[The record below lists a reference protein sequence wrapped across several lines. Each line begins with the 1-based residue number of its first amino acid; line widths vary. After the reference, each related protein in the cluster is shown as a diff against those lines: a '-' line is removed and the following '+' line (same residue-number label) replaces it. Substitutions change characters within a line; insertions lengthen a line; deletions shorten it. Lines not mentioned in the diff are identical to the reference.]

1 MPVSNSYLKQD
12 ELKAR
17 KDSGTC
23 CELTPRG
30 FPFYNA
36 AEGANDRRRD
46 TLVMGRGWT
55 CRVVTHSGGNPRW
68 EGGALAAVAS
78 PDANQRVLAA
88 YVPYHNAQGVC
99 FCTKVVLQDM

>member
-1 MPVSNSYLKQD
+1 MTGG
-12 ELKAR
+12 ELA
-17 KDSGTC
+17 
-23 CELTPRG
+23 
-30 FPFYNA
+30 
-36 AEGANDRRRD
+36 

-88 YVPYHNAQGVC
+88 YVPSYTMHYKRSVLFYC
-99 FCTKVVLQDM
+99 VVLQNKYYVHGMRVITN

>member
-1 MPVSNSYLKQD
+1 MTGG
-12 ELKAR
+12 ELA
-17 KDSGTC
+17 
-23 CELTPRG
+23 
-30 FPFYNA
+30 
-36 AEGANDRRRD
+36 

-88 YVPYHNAQGVC
+88 YLPSYDAHVI
-99 FCTKVVLQDM
+99 VLCGLAK